1 MYLGWPW
8 FQALVGSKFFIFGI
22 EGVGKTMKIITII
35 RDVYIYVFGFLLRAV
50 ILAAVLD
57 EHCIVIV
64 VIVSG
69 TKNTESK

>member
-1 MYLGWPW
+1 
-8 FQALVGSKFFIFGI
+8 
-22 EGVGKTMKIITII
+22 MKIITII

-57 EHCIVIV
+57 EHCFVIV

-69 TKNTESK
+69 EKKIQNLSNCMEM

>member
-1 MYLGWPW
+1 
-8 FQALVGSKFFIFGI
+8 
-22 EGVGKTMKIITII
+22 MKIITII

-69 TKNTESK
+69 EKKYRIKVIVWKCDSTIYSRRTRFSARIISS

>member
-1 MYLGWPW
+1 
-8 FQALVGSKFFIFGI
+8 
-22 EGVGKTMKIITII
+22 MKIITII
-35 RDVYIYVFGFLLRAV
+35 RDVYIYVFGVLLRAV